1 MLILQ
6 LGFLK
11 VNYLMKAGL
20 RITRNQLILLMNA
33 QGNKLFVGNLSWDTT
48 EDSLREAFSEAG
60 TVEEVRIITHRD
72 SGRSK
77 GFGFVTM
84 SSEEEAQKA
93 IEMFDGKELD
103 GREIAVNIAKPR
115 EDRPEGGGYGDDR

>member
-1 MLILQ
+1 
-6 LGFLK
+6 
-11 VNYLMKAGL
+11 MKTGL
-20 RITRNQLILLMNA
+20 HITRNQLILLMNA
-33 QGNKLFVGNLSWDTT
+33 QGNKLFIGNLSWDTT
-48 EDSLREAFSEAG
+48 EDSLRETFSGAG

-103 GREIAVNIAKPR
+103 GRQVAVNIAKPR
-115 EDRPEGGGYGDDR
+115 EDRPEGDYGEDR